1 MANLESKKRSLSK
14 EIKRKTFIVSP
25 SVCSPSYLLGKQ
37 LKRSHDRRGYQNHRG
52 EIKTQVKR
60 GGVRSPMAILRNNIK
75 SFSLVCANI
84 SSNTCV
90 DEITYITESS
100 RLVEQI
106 CPDTHVYYQQAFCLL
121 NILADGTI
129 FSIVNAAER
138 SARALNR
145 KYREIFPFQC
155 TYIYIYIYIYIYTR
169 NMGEWLFNQ

>member
-1 MANLESKKRSLSK
+1 MA
-14 EIKRKTFIVSP
+14 V
-25 SVCSPSYLLGKQ
+25 
-37 LKRSHDRRGYQNHRG
+37 
-52 EIKTQVKR
+52 
-60 GGVRSPMAILRNNIK
+60 LRNNIK

-106 CPDTHVYYQQAFCLL
+106 CLDTHVYYQQAFCLL

-138 SARALNR
+138 PARALNR

-155 TYIYIYIYIYIYTR
+155 IYTYIYEVRVSDFPINNHSSVYFPASKFLSLPQR
-169 NMGEWLFNQ
+169 DL